1 MSAFAHSRSTSQD
14 TASSAS
20 SYQHMLEHILSYPG
34 TYEIPLRTMYTLNCA
49 PRAQPLPHQLT
60 RTGSPGLSAGPSP
73 TNTQCS
79 WQENQA
85 TQQFTSSLMTQIS
98 QLPSQPCSLPPAF
111 ITSFVRR
118 CFPSELV
125 MVDFPQALTGLDY
138 LKDLETRRRREQ
150 VAALHRL
157 GIERD
162 TFGSDADDVT
172 HRFPGVIA
180 WIKLLDQ
187 KDRKAE
193 AFYTQLY
200 IALRRWIL
208 INELSLLPFNKH
220 NCVAMLNTLYP
231 PVVSSQ
237 PTPRLTATI
246 LKQQR
251 DGFFRYIQGVERSGP
266 RILDNLMLQGKRDGD
281 ENGWMAVRE
290 TLEMYLI
297 VANNIISDC
306 QQITDVKYFAPA
318 EESGNRKGRK
328 FDSGVSFNSDSR
340 PSTSDG
346 KGDKSRP
353 LSPTTTRPKTP
364 STPGKT
370 ASALE
375 KIAREFR
382 KMRRSKPEVEEMVHT
397 SYDEQEKPRL
407 KGLRKMR
414 SLGVLGDLRQA
425 HASTLSFNGKRGN
438 STSVFDV
445 DEMRRQRLLYEAK
458 ASISQRIG
466 GQRAEAQEV

>member
-1 MSAFAHSRSTSQD
+1 
-14 TASSAS
+14 
-20 SYQHMLEHILSYPG
+20 
-34 TYEIPLRTMYTLNCA
+34 
-49 PRAQPLPHQLT
+49 
-60 RTGSPGLSAGPSP
+60 
-73 TNTQCS
+73 
-79 WQENQA
+79 
-85 TQQFTSSLMTQIS
+85 
-98 QLPSQPCSLPPAF
+98 
-111 ITSFVRR
+111 
-118 CFPSELV
+118 
-125 MVDFPQALTGLDY
+125 
-138 LKDLETRRRREQ
+138 
-150 VAALHRL
+150 
-157 GIERD
+157 
-162 TFGSDADDVT
+162 
-172 HRFPGVIA
+172 
-180 WIKLLDQ
+180 
-187 KDRKAE
+187 
-193 AFYTQLY
+193 
-200 IALRRWIL
+200 
-208 INELSLLPFNKH
+208 
-220 NCVAMLNTLYP
+220 
-231 PVVSSQ
+231 
-237 PTPRLTATI
+237 
-246 LKQQR
+246 QQR

-407 KGLRKMR
+407 K
-414 SLGVLGDLRQA
+414 
-425 HASTLSFNGKRGN
+425 
-438 STSVFDV
+438 
-445 DEMRRQRLLYEAK
+445 
-458 ASISQRIG
+458 
-466 GQRAEAQEV
+466 